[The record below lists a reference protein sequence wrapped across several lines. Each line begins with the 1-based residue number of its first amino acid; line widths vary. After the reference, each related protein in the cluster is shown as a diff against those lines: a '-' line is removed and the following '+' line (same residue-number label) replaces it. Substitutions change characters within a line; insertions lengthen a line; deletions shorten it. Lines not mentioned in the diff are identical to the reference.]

1 MQLADYNL
9 LYNTLSFAIAT
20 FGASTVFFFCQR
32 SQVAPAYKTAL
43 TLAGLVCLIALYHYL
58 RIFES
63 FNEAYIVI
71 NGVITETGG
80 QLNVSYRYVGWL
92 LTVPL
97 LLLELVLVIRLTREE
112 TFSLGAKLTIA
123 AVIMVLLGY
132 SGEGL
137 VDADQLHERWIYW
150 SLAMFPFLFILYNLI
165 IKLKK
170 PISKQPKNVQ
180 SLVSNSRWLLI
191 VSWTIY
197 PVVYLLPIFD
207 PSASYVSLQVGYT
220 VADILSI
227 ASFGIMIYLIAQR
240 KSDIG
245 A

>member
-112 TFSLGAKLTIA
+112 TFSLGAKLTVA

-132 SGEGL
+132 SGEGQPSKNL
-137 VDADQLHERWIYW
+137 LMHRAMLDTRDERLKDLMKLFHNSLHSKKHPFVTVDQWNEHWLHSVEKSMLCIR
-150 SLAMFPFLFILYNLI
+150 P
-165 IKLKK
+165 KL
-170 PISKQPKNVQ
+170 
-180 SLVSNSRWLLI
+180 
-191 VSWTIY
+191 
-197 PVVYLLPIFD
+197 
-207 PSASYVSLQVGYT
+207 
-220 VADILSI
+220 
-227 ASFGIMIYLIAQR
+227 
-240 KSDIG
+240 
-245 A
+245 